1 MLKIYADENVFE
13 DDQIKMTTFR
23 KVNEPIVEK
32 NEKEKQPFKDNR
44 DVDEEDNK
52 SITVK
57 AVDEEKKSNS
67 EEEKKSIN
75 EEDVAAVEE
84 EKNGAAATTKPAC
97 TIK

>member
-1 MLKIYADENVFE
+1 MLKIYADENVFK

-57 AVDEEKKSNS
+57 AV